1 MARTVRS
8 LTRHADVPDAG
19 PALSV
24 VSAAGPKRR
33 RPSWVAFGVVLV
45 GLAAL
50 LGAWVF
56 TTTSHRLSIVVASH
70 DILPGEIVTA
80 ADFRV
85 VEMGQTGGVRAIQSS
100 QQDLI
105 IGQAARGPIPEG
117 TILNT
122 GLFSQRSD
130 VVPAGQAVVGAEL
143 DPGAVPTSA
152 LQAGDHVE
160 LLGVVKATATDSAGA
175 APSAISL
182 GAGTVWSVE
191 RARSSSTSSKLW
203 VSLLIP
209 KDGQAAVAQAA
220 SDGLLRLSLVGGGS

>member
-8 LTRHADVPDAG
+8 LTSDEEETDRA

-24 VSAAGPKRR
+24 VSVAAPKRR
-33 RPSWVAFGVVLV
+33 RPSWVALGVVLV

-56 TTTSHRLSIVVASH
+56 TTTSHRLSVVVAAR
-70 DILPGEIVTA
+70 DIAPGEVITA
-80 ADFRV
+80 ADLRV

-100 QQDLI
+100 QQNLI
-105 IGQAARGPIPEG
+105 IGQAARGPIPSG

-122 GLFSQRSD
+122 GLFSLRSD
-130 VVPAGQAVVGAEL
+130 VVPAGEAVVGAEL

-160 LLGVVKATATDSAGA
+160 LLGVTKASATDA
-175 APSAISL
+175 ADATPVAVSL
-182 GAGTVWSVE
+182 GTGTVWSVE
-191 RARSSSTSSKLW
+191 RAVSNSTSSKLW
-203 VSLLIP
+203 VSLLVP
-209 KDGQAAVAQAA
+209 RDAQAAVAQAA
-220 SDGLLRLSLVGGGS
+220 ADGLLRLSLVGDG

>member
-8 LTRHADVPDAG
+8 LTHHTDVPDAG

-24 VSAAGPKRR
+24 VSVAGPKRR
-33 RPSWVAFGVVLV
+33 RPSWVALGVVLV

-70 DILPGEIVTA
+70 DIAPGEVVTA
-80 ADFRV
+80 ADLRV

-130 VVPAGQAVVGAEL
+130 VVPAGQVVVGAEL

-160 LLGVVKATATDSAGA
+160 LLGVVKATSTDASGTAQTA
-175 APSAISL
+175 LSL
-182 GAGTVWSVE
+182 GSGTVWSVE
-191 RARSSSTSSKLW
+191 RATATSTSSKLW

-209 KDGQAAVAQAA
+209 EDAQAAVAQSAA
-220 SDGLLRLSLVGGGS
+220 DGLLRFSLVGGGS